1 MNDEPQVPP
10 KSEPFF
16 QMKERI
22 DRNVSDGFGGACVI
36 VPPEGGG
43 DPIEILIVVPK
54 GGKMDLVQFYSTI
67 SSRIAT
73 TLEDLNQQN
82 SIASGFGRR

>member
-1 MNDEPQVPP
+1 MNDETQAPT
-10 KSEPFF
+10 KDEPFRK
-16 QMKERI
+16 MADRIERNK
-22 DRNVSDGFGGACVI
+22 DDGFGGACVI

-73 TLEDLNQQN
+73 TLEELNQQMQV
-82 SIASGFGRR
+82 AQGFGRR